1 MLQEG
6 QKVPADAR
14 VMTSAN
20 LHVDESMLTA
30 RACLCARTPTVIQ
43 GDKEVYDQSNMVFS
57 GSFVMAG
64 SGQAVVVATA
74 NNTEFGRLAQ
84 LAGETSMESPI
95 QTKIDRLIRWVI
107 VGVLGLAIVVL
118 ALEMLRGESLIS
130 SIQFVLALCC

>member
-20 LHVDESMLTA
+20 LHVDESMLTGESMSGA
-30 RACLCARTPTVIQ
+30 QGLLLFIQ

-107 VGVLGLAIVVL
+107 VGVFGA
-118 ALEMLRGESLIS
+118 GN
-130 SIQFVLALCC
+130 CCVGAGDVAGRKFN